1 MSTQDFS
8 SNILIGYSSNP
19 TIISRY
25 DNYQIQKS
33 DLDDVNKTETTLFT
47 SVDIPTYDIA
57 YNMVR
62 CGVYLL
68 NGGPTSA
75 DSIMIPVSVAD
86 IKRAGNMNDADDL
99 WIVYPGY
106 SIQLFNALDF
116 ATTTG
121 LGGTLDYSQILV
133 NDTSGIACFAPS
145 GSAFDNS
152 SNYPGVRPI
161 YEYGST
167 TTKYSVNQTR
177 SVKVWFMNRYL
188 DISGFSG

>member
-8 SNILIGYSSNP
+8 TNVIIGYGTDP
-19 TIISRY
+19 AKITRY
-25 DNYQIQKS
+25 STYQITYQIQKS
-33 DLDDVNKTETTLFT
+33 DLDDISKTGITLFQT
-47 SVDIPTYDIA
+47 VDIPTYDIA

-62 CGVYLL
+62 CGVYFLDGVP
-68 NGGPTSA
+68 GGA
-75 DSIMIPVSVAD
+75 NSIMIPVSVGD
-86 IKRAGNMNDADDL
+86 IKRTGNLENADDL

-106 SIQLFNALDF
+106 SIQLFDASGF
-116 ATTTG
+116 ATTT
-121 LGGTLDYSQILV
+121 DYSQILV

-145 GSAFDNS
+145 GSEFDNS

-161 YEYGST
+161 YKYGST
-167 TTKYSVNQTR
+167 TTKYSVNKTS